1 MRKTKKQILINTC
14 YKVLCSYENYQE
26 QRGSFHDYQM
36 CLNRA
41 IIALTS
47 QQSSST
53 IEDSILL
60 LKGIYNMGAKA
71 THDDV
76 KQIVFHV
83 MNEIERKVEE
93 VV

>member
-14 YKVLCSYENYQE
+14 YKVLCSYENYE
-26 QRGSFHDYQM
+26 NKKGDFHDYQS
-36 CLNRA
+36 CLNKA

-47 QQSSST
+47 QQSSEA
-53 IEDSILL
+53 IMDSILL
-60 LKGIYNMGAKA
+60 LKGLHNIGSKV
-71 THDDV
+71 THNDV

-83 MNEIERKVEE
+83 TNEIERKIEE